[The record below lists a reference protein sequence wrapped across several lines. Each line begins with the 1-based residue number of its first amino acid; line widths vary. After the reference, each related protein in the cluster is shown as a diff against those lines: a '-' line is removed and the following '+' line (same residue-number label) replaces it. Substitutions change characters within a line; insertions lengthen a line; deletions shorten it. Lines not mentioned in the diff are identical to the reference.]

1 MTYIDEMYFGLKISS
16 LIAIFGQLIAFAIVG
31 TKIWKSPERNLVNLW
46 ILFTAYNLVLLAY
59 NIITFTKDD
68 SDLILK
74 IIINTVSNI
83 LYSICHWKFSWQYL
97 SSAYQI
103 EFDLGTGY
111 HDNRKIKCRMY
122 TNIVVVTAVVLGNLV
137 TMGISI
143 EKSQKGA
150 TDNGGS
156 QLIYMVVIGFATT
169 VILMIALYKIH
180 KIMIQYP
187 IIQRSQYMMKLF
199 LILFDFNQ
207 IGVIVFIIMSYVFQ
221 NGDVTKN
228 PHMKVTVIFC
238 LMLTNE
244 ILAFAI

>member
-1 MTYIDEMYFGLKISS
+1 
-16 LIAIFGQLIAFAIVG
+16 
-31 TKIWKSPERNLVNLW
+31 
-46 ILFTAYNLVLLAY
+46 
-59 NIITFTKDD
+59 
-68 SDLILK
+68 
-74 IIINTVSNI
+74 
-83 LYSICHWKFSWQYL
+83 
-97 SSAYQI
+97 
-103 EFDLGTGY
+103 
-111 HDNRKIKCRMY
+111 MY

-207 IGVIVFIIMSYVFQ
+207 IGVIVFIIMSYVF
-221 NGDVTKN
+221 
-228 PHMKVTVIFC
+228 
-238 LMLTNE
+238 
-244 ILAFAI
+244 